1 MIGLT
6 SLARLKL
13 KLWVVKPIWSCQMC
27 RSVRG
32 GYEVVLLP
40 CKGDIAR
47 DVLDPIAGGDLQGEV
62 W

>member
-1 MIGLT
+1 
-6 SLARLKL
+6 
-13 KLWVVKPIWSCQMC
+13 MC